1 MKTFNLFAMLFIAV
15 MLFTSC
21 KKEEEGT
28 PRQITKTYTYTQNIR
43 GTMGVKGELP
53 SGALTLA
60 DIIGIEPAKNFQYAE
75 MQLANSKLEISGLS
89 DMASDL
95 EEVIVLEDFTIK
107 VGSRP
112 GVNLGDCST
121 DPQGINEF
129 AADTQQSTN
138 EIVNLINDIFSD
150 VTSGSKSST
159 ITISFTPNVDIA
171 TAENIQLKISI
182 GGTYH
187 YEEFL

>member
-28 PRQITKTYTYTQNIR
+28 PRQINKTYTYTQNIR

-53 SGALTLA
+53 PGALTLA
-60 DIIGIEPAKNFQYAE
+60 DIIGVEPAKNFQYAE
-75 MQLANSKLEISGLS
+75 MQLANSKLQISGLT

-95 EEVIVLEDFTIK
+95 GEVIVLEDFTIK

-129 AADTQQSTN
+129 AADIQQSTN
-138 EIVNLINDIFSD
+138 AIVNLINDIFTD